1 MTTTQPELLTVR
13 ELGEYMRISRRT
25 AYEWVYTGRVPH
37 VRIGSTIRIPR
48 AELERQLGLTSEM
61 REPHLGGAQDSRGD
75 YNDGNDTAA
84 A

>member
-37 VRIGSTIRIPR
+37 VRVGSTIRIPR
-48 AELERQLGLTSEM
+48 AELERQLGLKT
-61 REPHLGGAQDSRGD
+61 REPGFDRAQGSRDG

-84 A
+84 

>member
-1 MTTTQPELLTVR
+1 MTTREPELLTVR

-48 AELERQLGLTSEM
+48 AELERQLGLTSET
-61 REPHLGGAQDSRGD
+61 REPDLGRPPDSRGG
-75 YNDGNDTAA
+75 YNDDNDTAA
-84 A
+84 